1 MIAWSYEEP
10 PLGLSW
16 CGTLRVLVGKRL
28 SSLRVGTGRIRF
40 ECPVFGV
47 VQTLTESAGRKTERK
62 DGEGASL
69 PPAVTGR
76 QAKDAGRYDLSLD
89 ETGALTFQ
97 RVQFVMGLPLLKRAI
112 QEQKAT
118 RGENL
123 AENTKN
129 FVSRS
134 LAIGE
139 VLSMADMA
147 TGVKRGIIYW
157 LFGGTVGN
165 LGSPGHVTEW
175 LQPLQGRKY
184 TGMFAVTERGRG
196 SDVRGIQT
204 QATFDLSAQVGPH
217 CCIVPVRDENGSLYP
232 GVTAVDM
239 MYKEGLCGV
248 DNGILIFNEVRIPRE
263 NLLDK
268 FGSVAPDGRSPSPIK
283 NKSARFN
290 GMLAALTPSRLAVTF
305 QAMGATKLGLTIAIR
320 YSHSRRQFGPK
331 AKKEVK
337 IIEHQTQTLRLMP
350 HLATALALTFASRSA
365 GGLLDKDVFRGK
377 ELVDSRPLQA
387 LVAGLKA
394 YSTWENVSCLQD
406 CPECTG
412 GMVVVRELL
421 ARYTKQH
428 QEKPLSPFFRDWAE
442 SESDKLRTSF
452 LAFDVDTVG
461 NLAFLLKAVNFRE
474 RALRRSLVA
483 RIHYKVTS
491 MKEDLFSAWNS
502 CLRHVASLSL
512 ARIQRVTLEQFWL
525 AVRSCPEQE
534 DQALLMKFCLL
545 YGTKLVFQERAWYLE
560 HKYLTPTASTRIRS
574 QLLDLCD
581 SVKDDA
587 LRVISAFNIPHTSLH
602 APIAGITNAQ
612 AAWPFYPA
620 PPQPQAREGARSQR
634 PKLGAKL

>member
-1 MIAWSYEEP
+1 
-10 PLGLSW
+10 
-16 CGTLRVLVGKRL
+16 
-28 SSLRVGTGRIRF
+28 
-40 ECPVFGV
+40 
-47 VQTLTESAGRKTERK
+47 
-62 DGEGASL
+62 
-69 PPAVTGR
+69 
-76 QAKDAGRYDLSLD
+76 
-89 ETGALTFQ
+89 TGALTFQ

-112 QEQKAT
+112 QEQ
-118 RGENL
+118 

-129 FVSRS
+129 FASWS
-134 LAIGE
+134 LATGE

-157 LFGGTVGN
+157 LFGGAVRN
-165 LGSPGHVTEW
+165 LGSPGHVTKW
-175 LQPLQGRKY
+175 LQPLQGQKY
-184 TGMFAVTERGRG
+184 TGMFAVTERGHR

-204 QATFDLSAQVGPH
+204 QATSDLSAQEFVIDTPCENAEKMFVGNAMHGNYAAVFAQLIVNGRSQGPP
-217 CCIVPVRDENGSLYP
+217 CCIVPVRDESGSSYP

-239 MYKEGLCGV
+239 MYKEGLRGV
-248 DNGILIFNEVRIPRE
+248 DNGILIFHEVRIPRE

-320 YSHSRRQFGPK
+320 YSRSRRQFGPK

-377 ELVDSRPLQA
+377 ELADSRPLQA

-412 GMVVVRELL
+412 GMVVVRAQL

-428 QEKPLSPFFRDWAE
+428 QEKPLSPVFRDWAE
-442 SESDKLRTSF
+442 SGSDKLRTSF

-461 NLAFLLKAVNFRE
+461 NLAFPLKAVNFRE

-491 MKEDLFSAWNS
+491 KKEDLFSARNS

-512 ARIQRVTLEQFWL
+512 ARIRRVTLEQFWL

-534 DQALLMKFCLL
+534 DQALLRKFCLL

-612 AAWPFYPA
+612 AAWAFYPA
-620 PPQPQAREGARSQR
+620 PPQTQAREGARSQR

>member
-1 MIAWSYEEP
+1 MEP
-10 PLGLSW
+10 APDPGLGD
-16 CGTLRVLVGKRL
+16 
-28 SSLRVGTGRIRF
+28 SSLHRY
-40 ECPVFGV
+40 
-47 VQTLTESAGRKTERK
+47 L
-62 DGEGASL
+62 DGEFWSL
-69 PPAVTGR
+69 KNEPRRLLGGSPLFR
-76 QAKDAGRYDLSLD
+76 HRYDLSLD

-112 QEQKAT
+112 QEQ
-118 RGENL
+118 

-129 FVSRS
+129 CVSRS

-147 TGVKRGIIYW
+147 TGVKISEKGEEGASPDNTRRGIIYW
-157 LFGGTVGN
+157 LFGGAVRN
-165 LGSPGHVTEW
+165 LGSPGHVTKW
-175 LQPLQGRKY
+175 LQPLQGQKY
-184 TGMFAVTERGRG
+184 TGMFAVTERGHG
-196 SDVRGIQT
+196 SVVRGIQT
-204 QATFDLSAQVGPH
+204 QATFDLSAQEFVIDTPCENAEKMFVGNAMHGNYAAVFAQLIINGRSQGPH

-239 MYKEGLCGV
+239 MYKEGLRGV
-248 DNGILIFNEVRIPRE
+248 DNGILIFHEVRIPRE

-268 FGSVAPDGRSPSPIK
+268 
-283 NKSARFN
+283 
-290 GMLAALTPSRLAVTF
+290 
-305 QAMGATKLGLTIAIR
+305 LGLTIAIR
-320 YSHSRRQFGPK
+320 CSHSRRQFGPK

-387 LVAGLKA
+387 LGYMMENRISGLKCD
-394 YSTWENVSCLQD
+394 TDVFVTFEGDNVVMLQ
-406 CPECTG
+406 
-412 GMVVVRELL
+412 VVVRELL

-428 QEKPLSPFFRDWAE
+428 QEKPLSPVFRDWAE
-442 SESDKLRTSF
+442 SGSDKLRTSF

-461 NLAFLLKAVNFRE
+461 NLAFPLKAVNFRE

-483 RIHYKVTS
+483 RIHYK
-491 MKEDLFSAWNS
+491 
-502 CLRHVASLSL
+502 
-512 ARIQRVTLEQFWL
+512 
-525 AVRSCPEQE
+525 
-534 DQALLMKFCLL
+534 
-545 YGTKLVFQERAWYLE
+545 
-560 HKYLTPTASTRIRS
+560 
-574 QLLDLCD
+574 LLDLCD

-612 AAWPFYPA
+612 AAWAFYPA
-620 PPQPQAREGARSQR
+620 PPQPQAREGARSRR

>member
-1 MIAWSYEEP
+1 MEGMNYEENCEESEILRDLLTP
-10 PLGLSW
+10 DGLGL
-16 CGTLRVLVGKRL
+16 
-28 SSLRVGTGRIRF
+28 
-40 ECPVFGV
+40 
-47 VQTLTESAGRKTERK
+47 
-62 DGEGASL
+62 
-69 PPAVTGR
+69 
-76 QAKDAGRYDLSLD
+76 AK
-89 ETGALTFQ
+89 
-97 RVQFVMGLPLLKRAI
+97 I
-112 QEQKAT
+112 EQKAT

-129 FVSRS
+129 CVSRS
-134 LAIGE
+134 LATGE

-157 LFGGTVGN
+157 LFGGAVRN
-165 LGSPGHVTEW
+165 LGSPGHVTKW
-175 LQPLQGRKY
+175 LQPLQGQKS
-184 TGMFAVTERGRG
+184 TGMFAVTERGHG

-204 QATFDLSAQVGPH
+204 QATFDLSAQEFVIDTPCENAEKMFVGNAMHGNYAAVFAQLIINGRSQGPH

-239 MYKEGLCGV
+239 MYKEGLRGV
-248 DNGILIFNEVRIPRE
+248 DNGILIFHEVRIPRE

-268 FGSVAPDGRSPSPIK
+268 FGSVAADGRSPSPIK

-320 YSHSRRQFGPK
+320 CSHSRRQFGPK

-337 IIEHQTQTLRLMP
+337 IIEHQTQMPHLMP
-350 HLATALALTFASRSA
+350 HLATALALTFASSSA

-406 CPECTG
+406 CPECSG
-412 GMVVVRELL
+412 GMGYMMENRISGLKCDTDVFVTFEGDNVVMLQVVVRELL

-428 QEKPLSPFFRDWAE
+428 QEKPLSPVFQDWAE
-442 SESDKLRTSF
+442 SGSDKLRTSF

-461 NLAFLLKAVNFRE
+461 NLAFPLKAVNFRK

-491 MKEDLFSAWNS
+491 KKEDLFSAWNS

-512 ARIQRVTLEQFWL
+512 ARIRRVTLEQFWL

-612 AAWPFYPA
+612 AAWAFYPA
-620 PPQPQAREGARSQR
+620 PPQPQAREGARSRR